1 MRYDELTGAGILTG
15 GAQEFT
21 PLATD
26 DSPDNLHQ
34 LTVQLKCLIQE
45 KESRDHSQLYSW
57 PIANAG

>member
-1 MRYDELTGAGILTG
+1 MNATKG
-15 GAQEFT
+15 GRNINRGRAQEFT

-45 KESRDHSQLYSW
+45 KEK
-57 PIANAG
+57 